1 MKIVHIASEVYP
13 FSKTGG
19 LADVSFS
26 LPVYQKKLKND
37 VYVITP
43 LYKGILEKFDK
54 IKYTGKKTW
63 VDTDIGVFEFGI
75 FKIKLNGVT
84 FIFLSNFFLFER
96 GGYYGENGKDYPDN
110 FLIFGSFAKAAL
122 NVIKYILKDSDIIHC
137 HDWQTAL
144 APALLKTEYKDIN
157 AKIVLTIHNLAFQ
170 GVFKIEDVLSLKI
183 DPWLFGLEC
192 LEFYSMANFLK
203 AGIMMSDFVT
213 TVSPTYAK
221 EVMTYEY
228 GFGLEGVLRKCSFK
242 FAGILNGIDYK
253 IWDPNTDRFIFKN
266 YNKRNYKDKV
276 FNKIDLC
283 NRYGLLKELPLF
295 GFVSRFTE
303 QKGISLLIDALK
315 GFTEGANFILLG
327 DGDSEI
333 RQQLAALN
341 NRKNIRI
348 IFGYNEALSRQIYAG
363 GDFYL
368 MPSKFE
374 PCGISQ
380 LIAMRYGNVPIV
392 RKTGG
397 LKDTVTDLHFE
408 GGHGIVFE
416 EFSSEK
422 LIESIVRSIDIYNSN
437 LFDSLILQNMK
448 KDYTWVNTA
457 KEYIKI
463 YNNILHK

>member
-19 LADVSFS
+19 LADVAFS

-63 VDTDIGVFEFGI
+63 VDTDLCVFEFGI
-75 FKIKLNGVT
+75 FKIKMNGVT

-96 GGYYGENGKDYPDN
+96 GGYYGENGKDYSDN
-110 FLIFGSFAKAAL
+110 FLIFGSFTKAAL

-137 HDWQTAL
+137 HDWQSAL

-170 GVFKIEDVLSLKI
+170 GLFKIEDVLKLRI
-183 DPWLFGLEC
+183 DPWLCGLEC
-192 LEFYSMANFLK
+192 LEFYGMANFLK

-213 TVSPTYAK
+213 TVSPTYAQ
-221 EVMTYEY
+221 EVMTPEY
-228 GFGLEGVLRKCSFK
+228 GFGLEGVLKKCSFK
-242 FAGILNGIDYK
+242 FAGILNGLDYK
-253 IWDPNTDRFIFKN
+253 IWNPNADRFIFKN
-266 YNKRNYKDKV
+266 YSKRNYKNKV
-276 FNKIDLC
+276 YNKIELC
-283 NRYGLLKELPLF
+283 KKYELAVKLPLF
-295 GFVSRFTE
+295 VFVSRFTE
-303 QKGISLLIDALK
+303 QKGISILIDAMK
-315 GFTEGANFILLG
+315 GFTNEANFILLG
-327 DGDSEI
+327 DGDAHI
-333 RQQLAALN
+333 KQQLLVLN
-341 NRKNIRI
+341 KRKNIKI
-348 IFGYNEALSRQIYAG
+348 FFGYNEALSRQLYAG

-380 LIAMRYGNVPIV
+380 LIAMRYGSVPIV

-397 LKDTVTDLHFE
+397 LKDTVTDLYFE

-416 EFSSEK
+416 NYSSKK
-422 LIESIVRSIDIYNSN
+422 LIESIWRSIDVYSSG
-437 LFDSLILQNMK
+437 LFDKLILKNME
-448 KDYTWVNTA
+448 KDYSWVNTA
-457 KEYIKI
+457 KEYVKM
-463 YNNILHK
+463 YENVLYK

>member
-19 LADVSFS
+19 LADVTFS

-63 VDTDIGVFEFGI
+63 VDTDLGVFEFGI

-144 APALLKTEYKDIN
+144 VPALLKTEYKDIN

-170 GVFKIEDVLSLKI
+170 GVFKIEDVLSLRI

-192 LEFYSMANFLK
+192 LEFYGMANFLK

-221 EVMTYEY
+221 EVMTHEY

-380 LIAMRYGNVPIV
+380 LIAMRYGNIPIV

-416 EFSSEK
+416 EYSSER
-422 LIESIVRSIDIYNSN
+422 LIESIVRSIYIYNSN
-437 LFDSLILQNMK
+437 LFDSLILKNMK
-448 KDYTWVNTA
+448 KDYSWVNTA
-457 KEYIKI
+457 KEYVKI